1 MRYSTR
7 ELDLIAN
14 VPSLPLE
21 TLNRLLR
28 TLLRLPPNWWRLM
41 AILIVLSL
49 FNVAWDR
56 ETGWQIEVAVSQTTI
71 LLLLIVW
78 LPVFLQVFALVGGAI
93 RTPGAEFTSPGLE
106 DLLRQIS
113 PKTKDEIV
121 GAVNVVLENAA
132 TIPED
137 RREALQAHQEINQQ
151 YRAPLDRTDAK
162 TELMGLA
169 ERYNY
174 LMSLPSGTR
183 QNFLQEAVAGAMRS
197 LAVKADIEDAE
208 IRDYLRSRHP
218 GLRLV
223 GLSAIDNL
231 AHIGSFDAILSAI
244 AHPISPF
251 EQANALSAMQRL
263 IPMLNPTQQERLR
276 EVLLQQRNYNK
287 EKQQWIKPGS
297 DRWEISDRLL
307 AELNAVSL

>member
-1 MRYSTR
+1 
-7 ELDLIAN
+7 
-14 VPSLPLE
+14 
-21 TLNRLLR
+21 
-28 TLLRLPPNWWRLM
+28 
-41 AILIVLSL
+41 
-49 FNVAWDR
+49 
-56 ETGWQIEVAVSQTTI
+56 
-71 LLLLIVW
+71 
-78 LPVFLQVFALVGGAI
+78 
-93 RTPGAEFTSPGLE
+93 
-106 DLLRQIS
+106 
-113 PKTKDEIV
+113 
-121 GAVNVVLENAA
+121 
-132 TIPED
+132 
-137 RREALQAHQEINQQ
+137 QEINQQ
-151 YRAPLDRTDAK
+151 YRAPLDETDAK
-162 TELMGLA
+162 IELMRLA

>member
-1 MRYSTR
+1 M
-7 ELDLIAN
+7 
-14 VPSLPLE
+14 PSLPLE

-41 AILIVLSL
+41 ALLIVLSL
-49 FNVAWDR
+49 FNIAWSQ
-56 ETGWQIEVAVSQTTI
+56 ETGWQIQITVSQTTI

-93 RTPGAEFTSPGLE
+93 RTPGAEFTSPGIE

-121 GAVNVVLENAA
+121 GAMNVVLENAA
-132 TIPED
+132 TTPED
-137 RREALQAHQEINQQ
+137 RNEALQAHQEINQQ
-151 YRAPLDRTDAK
+151 YRAPLDETDAK
-162 TELMGLA
+162 TELMRLA
-169 ERYNY
+169 ERYNR

-197 LAVKADIEDAE
+197 LAVKADMEDAE
-208 IRDYLRSRHP
+208 ISDYLRSQHR

-231 AHIGSFDAILSAI
+231 AHIASFDGILDAIS
-244 AHPISPF
+244 HPVSPF

-263 IPMLNPTQQERLR
+263 IPMLDPTQQQRLK
-276 EVLLQQRNYNK
+276 EVLLQQRNYSK
-287 EKQQWIKPGS
+287 EKHQWIKPGS
-297 DRWEISDRLL
+297 DRWEMSDRLL
-307 AELNAVSL
+307 AELNSVSL